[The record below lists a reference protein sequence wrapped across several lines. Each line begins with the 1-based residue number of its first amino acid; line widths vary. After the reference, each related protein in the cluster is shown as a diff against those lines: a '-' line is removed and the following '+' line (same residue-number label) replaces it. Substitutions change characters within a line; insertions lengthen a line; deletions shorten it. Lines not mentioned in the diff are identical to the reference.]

1 MKKAAQPPYSP
12 DIAPSDFYLFGY
24 IKELL
29 KGARFESPQQL
40 YSAIT
45 EILSG
50 ISPETLTS
58 VFMKWEDKL
67 QGVSE
72 ANGNYLP

>member
-1 MKKAAQPPYSP
+1 MKKAAQLPYSP

-24 IKELL
+24 IKKCL
-29 KGARFESPQQL
+29 KGTRFESPQQL

-45 EILSG
+45 EILRG

-58 VFMKWEDKL
+58 VFLKWADKRHE
-67 QGVSE
+67 VTE